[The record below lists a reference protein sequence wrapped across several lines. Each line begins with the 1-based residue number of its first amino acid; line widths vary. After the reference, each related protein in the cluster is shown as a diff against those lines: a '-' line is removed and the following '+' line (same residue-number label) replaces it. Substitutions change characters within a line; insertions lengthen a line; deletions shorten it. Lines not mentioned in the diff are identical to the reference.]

1 MKRVYIFNSND
12 MFLFNSVST
21 VSLFHRI
28 IMNENGV
35 TPMSSTPVHNTTS
48 VLETF
53 LTDET
58 VNVII
63 IIAVS
68 VLGIIR

>member
-1 MKRVYIFNSND
+1 
-12 MFLFNSVST
+12 
-21 VSLFHRI
+21 
-28 IMNENGV
+28 MNENGV